1 METTEQIDKYNQSRA
16 KVLPRSALILGALL
30 FTAVV
35 ARFYVAFRYEVNWDE
50 FYYLSF
56 VHQLINGEAINSFQT
71 FHIHFFTWL
80 QHVSSNEVDQIIA
93 ARLVMIVFQL
103 GTGLCIYKLCR
114 LQCSVSGALFAVLAY
129 FAFSFNVRMG
139 ASFRTDPIATFLV
152 MISLFYVFRD
162 QLTWRA
168 SVVCGVLTA
177 VALLITLK
185 TSLYIPTFLMTV
197 LVCFYWTQ
205 DRVGYAKQILIYGCS
220 ILVSF
225 AILYSWHYF
234 TISSLSSGADAGS
247 MLSAAD
253 KTMNQREFFPR
264 WFYFQHSLVT
274 DFGYWIALLLGIAFA
289 VFSCFN
295 QVQIN
300 RTASLKLL
308 SLVLLLGTLLLYR
321 NAFPY
326 YYAFMLAPVCV
337 LFAVAWDGTQ
347 HYLSDKASRFFSIII
362 PSLFAVSIV
371 VNGFIFPTKSTLDY
385 QRNFIKEIHKIFPQ
399 PVAYIDRCSMISS
412 YSKQGFFMS
421 TWGYEDYQA
430 RGTPVI
436 QSAIENA
443 NPVFVVAN
451 THYLDVLGVN
461 ALNVNQSKEDEH
473 SGSESK
479 DWLLEQD
486 SEALKSNYIHH
497 WQDLF
502 VAGKVLHF
510 TQEDD
515 LQVIQIHIEGEYT
528 LEGELNILLDG
539 QIWKSD
545 QVRYLSKGSY
555 QVSSPSAGEIVMRWG
570 DHLYRPENV
579 SQSKALFTGF

>member
-1 METTEQIDKYNQSRA
+1 METTEQVDECNQSKS
-16 KVLPRSALILGALL
+16 KVLPRSALILGTLL
-30 FTAVV
+30 FAAVV

-93 ARLVMIVFQL
+93 ARSVMLVFQL

-139 ASFRTDPIATFLV
+139 ASFRTDPVATFLV
-152 MISLFYVFRD
+152 MISLFYVFRN
-162 QLTWRA
+162 QLTWRLSIA
-168 SVVCGVLTA
+168 CGVLTA

-197 LVCFYWTQ
+197 LVCFYWPQ

-225 AILYSWHYF
+225 AILYSWHYL
-234 TISSLSSGADAGS
+234 TISGLSSGADAGS

-274 DFGYWIALLLGIAFA
+274 DIGYWIALLLGITFA

-295 QVQIN
+295 QVQID
-300 RTASLKLL
+300 RATSLKLL
-308 SLVLLLGTLLLYR
+308 SLVLFLGTLFLYR

-337 LFAVAWDGTQ
+337 LFAVAWDGVH
-347 HYLSDKASRFFSIII
+347 HYLNDKASHIFSIMI
-362 PSLFAVSIV
+362 PGLFAVSIA
-371 VNGFIFPTKSTLDY
+371 VNGFVFPTKSTLDY
-385 QRNFIKEIHKIFPQ
+385 QRDFIEEIHKIFPE

-412 YSKQGFFMS
+412 FSKQGFFMS

-430 RGTPVI
+430 RGIPVI

-473 SGSESK
+473 GGSEPK
-479 DWLLEQD
+479 DWLLAQD

-497 WQDLF
+497 WQQLF

-510 TQEDD
+510 TQADE
-515 LQVIQIHIEGEYT
+515 LQVIRIHIEGEYT
-528 LEGELNILLDG
+528 LEGEIDILLDG
-539 QIWKSD
+539 QTWNSD

-555 QVSSPSAGEIVMRWG
+555 QVSSASAGEAVMRWG
-570 DHLYRPENV
+570 DHLHRPASV
-579 SQSKALFTGF
+579 SQSHVLFTGF